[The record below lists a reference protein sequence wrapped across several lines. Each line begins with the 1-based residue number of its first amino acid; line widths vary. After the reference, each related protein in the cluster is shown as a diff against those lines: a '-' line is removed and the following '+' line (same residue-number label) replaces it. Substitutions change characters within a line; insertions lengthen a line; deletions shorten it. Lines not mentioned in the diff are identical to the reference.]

1 MKTIV
6 ISATTFIVLSFL
18 QHVFLDSDMLQ
29 TLSDEDAAIRANNFL
44 DTWCDATTQ
53 RVVTF
58 PNYQR
63 VPDYSVVYD
72 CSAYFV
78 ENYLGE

>member
-1 MKTIV
+1 MKTV
-6 ISATTFIVLSFL
+6 YISTITFIVLSFF

-29 TLSDEDAAIRANNFL
+29 TLSDEDATIRANNFL
-44 DTWCDATTQ
+44 DTWCVATTQ

-58 PNYQR
+58 PNYHR

-72 CSAYFV
+72 CANAKFF
-78 ENYLGE
+78 GE

>member
-1 MKTIV
+1 MKPV
-6 ISATTFIVLSFL
+6 YISTMTFIVLSFL

-29 TLSDEDAAIRANNFL
+29 TLSDEDAAIQANNFL
-44 DTWCDATTQ
+44 DTLCVPTNQ
-53 RVVTF
+53 RVVVF

-72 CSAYFV
+72 CTNAKFF
-78 ENYLGE
+78 GE